1 MFSDHFQPIDKLPA
15 KKVFLVAAAL
25 VFVCQLVA
33 LVLVA
38 DGQVEKAQSRQAGQV
53 SFQSAVAACVENS
66 HGAAL
71 KNCARLVPLD
81 SVQVRAEPTP
91 PSLKSDAQ
99 GLMLVRLADQ
109 P

>member
-25 VFVCQLVA
+25 VFACQLVA

-71 KNCARLVPLD
+71 KNCARLVPPD